1 MCLNV
6 RGLTS
11 TVVLLQDPV
20 RNAHLCSWRPVSSH
34 TCGPTS
40 LPGYCT
46 FRDRAIGGLP
56 AVIDSSFRTDL
67 LDCARVVGSL
77 ETNQKRGSG
86 RLARQRT
93 WRHSAVYAITRRS
106 RWHSPQSFRSNFGPI
121 ERFFDEDCFR
131 AWVSTFRPKSALN
144 PLAAKCTPV
153 AWPPSKDEGPLPVHR
168 LRFSGSRALPNPKP
182 SQRS

>member
-1 MCLNV
+1 MQLAS
-6 RGLTS
+6 GII
-11 TVVLLQDPV
+11 
-20 RNAHLCSWRPVSSH
+20 AHVWSDLVA
-34 TCGPTS
+34 
-40 LPGYCT
+40 GYCT

-121 ERFFDEDCFR
+121 QEQGQ
-131 AWVSTFRPKSALN
+131 
-144 PLAAKCTPV
+144 
-153 AWPPSKDEGPLPVHR
+153 WP
-168 LRFSGSRALPNPKP
+168 
-182 SQRS
+182 